1 MVKLIHNI
9 IQGGVGM
16 SDINL
21 YLKNKLI
28 EFNNYFIS
36 NDEYVLYEY
45 LYDSLNPDELKEL
58 FPRIH
63 SALNRLLKFL
73 NEKHS
78 NFNGGHYNAAESRQL
93 IYIIDFLKML
103 KVNLYKFKVEIS
115 LSDYYQK
122 RLEEC
127 TSFLSSSGGSPIP
140 KEFEKILLI
149 ESEAIFNLSNQISVV
164 QDSKSESLTL
174 KPVGEGSYAKV
185 FKFKDPNTNQWIAL
199 KKANKNLNSEE
210 LIRFRLEFDSI
221 KELDSPFIIKSYKY
235 DEQEI
240 SYSMEYINEVLEDYI
255 GKRNNQLSFDKR
267 NMLIVQLLNGFEY
280 LHSKSMLH
288 RDISYRNILV
298 KTYDDGT
305 DMIKIS
311 DLGLVKVKESNLT
324 KENTLVKGSINDLT
338 DLERIG
344 FKNYNINHETYA
356 LTKVIYFILTGRKSN
371 YELEN
376 NSGLREFLDKG
387 LHSHRESRFNSIDEI
402 RQFLKFKVYP
412 KLKKELLAVQK

>member
-1 MVKLIHNI
+1 
-9 IQGGVGM
+9 M
-16 SDINL
+16 SDINR
-21 YLKNKLI
+21 YLKNKLD
-28 EFNNYFIS
+28 EFNQNFMN

-45 LYDSLNPDELKEL
+45 LYDSIDPDELEEL

-73 NEKHS
+73 NEKHN
-78 NFNGGHYNAAESRQL
+78 NFDGGHYNAAESRQL
-93 IYIIDFLKML
+93 IYILDFLRML
-103 KVNLYKFKVEIS
+103 KANLYKFKVEIS

-127 TSFLSSSGGSPIP
+127 TSFLSSSGGSKIP
-140 KEFEKILLI
+140 KEFEKVLLI
-149 ESEAIFNLSNQISVV
+149 ESEAIFKLANQITVE
-164 QDSKSESLTL
+164 QNNKLKSLTL
-174 KPVGEGSYAKV
+174 KPVGEGAYAKV
-185 FKFKDPNTNQWIAL
+185 YKYKDPSTNQWIAL
-199 KKANKNLNSEE
+199 KKANKDLTADE
-210 LIRFRLEFDSI
+210 LIRFKLEFDSI
-221 KELDSPFIIKSYKY
+221 KKLDSPFIVKSYKY

-240 SYSMEYINEVLEDYI
+240 SYSMEYIDEVLEDYI
-255 GKRNNQLSFDKR
+255 GKRNNKLIFEKR
-267 NMLIVQLLNGFEY
+267 NILIVQLLNGFEY

-311 DLGLVKVKESNLT
+311 DLGLVKIKESNLT
-324 KENTLVKGSINDLT
+324 KENTIVKGSINDLT

-344 FKNYNINHETYA
+344 FKNYIINHETYA

-376 NSGLREFLDKG
+376 NRGLREFLDKG
-387 LHSHRESRFNSIDEI
+387 LHSQRENRFNSIEEI
-402 RQFLKFKVYP
+402 RKFLKMKVYP
-412 KLKKELLAVQK
+412 NLKKELQSN